1 VASRKTNLI
10 GAFQVNLSTSNGLAA
25 TFLNALNRGYPLDWV
40 DDYPNKV
47 RALTAQQVNTAI
59 KTYLQPQNMI
69 LVKAGNLSEPK
80 K

>member
-1 VASRKTNLI
+1 LAS
-10 GAFQVNLSTSNGLAA
+10 

-40 DDYPNKV
+40 DDYPGKV
-47 RALTAQQVNTAI
+47 RALNQAQINAAI

-69 LVKAGNLSEPK
+69 LVKAGSLSEPK